1 MLFRGYLPIQ
11 SGWMMA
17 EFLKQNEIS
26 FQNLK
31 GFLIRNADG
40 IRHVRLCRR
49 SRNLVRSAG

>member
-17 EFLKQNEIS
+17 EFLKRNEIS